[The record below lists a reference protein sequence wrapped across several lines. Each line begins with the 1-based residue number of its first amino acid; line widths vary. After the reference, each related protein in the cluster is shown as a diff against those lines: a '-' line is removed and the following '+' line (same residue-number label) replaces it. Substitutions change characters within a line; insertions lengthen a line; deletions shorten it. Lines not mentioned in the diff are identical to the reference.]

1 MVGLMGAEVI
11 VSGLQ
16 DAVIETL
23 IELGMILP
31 NIQAVLDL
39 DDALALSRE
48 ERQLNGDKPTNSQA
62 NGYFNNYTEL
72 PLIDS
77 NFNRS
82 SFADLTE
89 V

>member
-1 MVGLMGAEVI
+1 MADMAGLMGAEVI

-23 IELGMILP
+23 VELGMTLP

-48 ERQLNGDKPTNSQA
+48 DQQAGEFIETGSATNNLSLSDTYSE
-62 NGYFNNYTEL
+62 GS
-72 PLIDS
+72 P
-77 NFNRS
+77 
-82 SFADLTE
+82 FADLTE